1 MSPEPV
7 PSPRPVVPSP
17 RALVPPRPTAPQCPR
32 CNYGEPFIQ
41 RLEKGNEAYRAGQ
54 YEMAAELFRS
64 MLAGLA
70 KPDRNLCLRLG
81 DALARAG
88 RLPEALGAFR
98 GAERLGALRPEE
110 LGELAC
116 GLARA
121 MGLRERRLPMG
132 KPGPGRAPVAPGEA
146 RPSTAPPAPRVL
158 LGCPRCRRLLYKP
171 VTLPSGVTVCKRCV
185 DLGSPRPQLR
195 RVNVVLSGL
204 VERCFPGEC
213 RLRKLAGQARNLQRQ
228 QQLDAALL
236 KCEQA
241 LDLGKSAL
249 GRARLVTQPV
259 GPRAELGG
267 GRWHEVLKSF
277 VQA

>member
-1 MSPEPV
+1 
-7 PSPRPVVPSP
+7 
-17 RALVPPRPTAPQCPR
+17 
-32 CNYGEPFIQ
+32 
-41 RLEKGNEAYRAGQ
+41 
-54 YEMAAELFRS
+54 MAAELFRS

-171 VTLPSGVTVCKRCV
+171 VTLPSGVTVCKR
-185 DLGSPRPQLR
+185 
-195 RVNVVLSGL
+195 L